1 MKIAKFYYG
10 NGNFIFELNGKW
22 FTKYESI
29 NNYFL
34 FTKLGYKEVNVI
46 SQQTIICSES
56 TVEILGKG
64 GKDVQS

>member
-1 MKIAKFYYG
+1 MVYKVWIDKQLLF
-10 NGNFIFELNGKW
+10 
-22 FTKYESI
+22 
-29 NNYFL
+29 

-46 SQQTIICSES
+46 FQQTIICSES